1 VKIIEPGRPQQGW
14 STEAK
19 CSGRGNGG
27 GGCGA
32 KLLVE
37 QPDLFKTFRVARDET
52 DTFVTFKCPACG
64 VLTDLAD
71 GAVPHAIRSVLPSQ
85 SAWEGKGQR

>member
-1 VKIIEPGRPQQGW
+1 MKIIKEGRPQKGW
-14 STEAK
+14 STETT
-19 CSGRGNGG
+19 CSGCGNGG

-37 QPDLFKTFRVARDET
+37 QPDLFKTFRAARDET
-52 DTFVTFKCPACG
+52 DTFITFKCSACG

-71 GAVPHAIRSVLPSQ
+71 GSVPHAIRSELPSQ